1 MECKWQIT
9 NRHCFRLRHSLFPTI
24 MRAPTVCV
32 WRGLRLTIY
41 LLPRRP
47 HLRTRTAEMRFTR
60 LHQPPRHATP
70 FRTPWPPS
78 LSSPFPSPPLP
89 PCYHHRIRNPP
100 PAVSPA
106 CRCKYTANILP
117 STPWK
122 WSRSNGPYVI
132 CECIE
137 IRPRLYFAS
146 DNFSTL
152 LFPKYAWF

>member
-41 LLPRRP
+41 LLPRRL
-47 HLRTRTAEMRFTR
+47 HLRTHGRNALYTLAST
-60 LHQPPRHATP
+60 
-70 FRTPWPPS
+70 
-78 LSSPFPSPPLP
+78 PLP
-89 PCYHHRIRNPP
+89 PATRNPSAPPATPSRLLLPLPHRYRHRIRNPP
-100 PAVSPA
+100 PVSPA
-106 CRCKYTANILP
+106 CRYKYAANILL

-137 IRPRLYFAS
+137 IRPRLYFVS